1 MGAVYY
7 GVVSWEMERDDN
19 GHRNYNV
26 TMQVRTTDPLDGPAV
41 VINCVGLPTLGT
53 SWLVGNDEDDWAW
66 VTPWTRVRPTMMN
79 ERNQI
84 WLVDMK
90 FTTAPMIRQSDQT
103 VENPLNEPAKVSGGF
118 TKYTEEA
125 TYDRFGNFLLM
136 SSFELMKGPQVEV
149 ERGRPT
155 VRVTLNRS
163 SLPLAT
169 FSQFRGG
176 VNDSTLWGLP
186 ARTIRLADIAW
197 ERNVYGGSTYY
208 YTVTYDFEIKYET
221 WNRYIVDQG
230 QYRKINKNLPL
241 SNTNPLVP
249 LVDDLTGRWY
259 TGYLDGSAGLVAAVG
274 GNPNPAH
281 LYVWEKQ
288 IEPQYNFLSLGIPSS
303 L

>member
-1 MGAVYY
+1 MGATYF
-7 GVVSWEMERDDN
+7 GIVSYEMERDDN
-19 GHRNYNV
+19 GHRNYSV
-26 TMQVRTTDPLDGPAV
+26 TMQVRTDDPDDGPAI
-41 VINCVGLPTLGT
+41 VIQCPGLPILGT

-66 VTPWTRVRPTMMN
+66 VTPWARVRPTTMN
-79 ERNQI
+79 EKNLI

-90 FTTAPMIRQSDQT
+90 FTTAPQARLTDDVVQ
-103 VENPLNEPAKVSGGF
+103 NPLNEPAKVSGGF

-125 TYDRFGNFLLM
+125 IRDRFGNFLLM
-136 SSFELMKGPQVEV
+136 SSFERMKGPQVEV

-155 VRVTLNRS
+155 INITLNYAE
-163 SLPLAT
+163 LPLGTIA
-169 FSQFRGG
+169 QYRGS
-176 VNDSTLWGLP
+176 VNDATLWGLP
-186 ARTIRLADIAW
+186 ARTVRLTDVSW
-197 ERNVYGGSTYY
+197 ERNVYQGNTYY
-208 YTVTYDFEIKYET
+208 YTVNYSFEVKYET

-230 QYRKINKNLPL
+230 QYCKQNKNAPL
-241 SNTNPLVP
+241 GANNPLMP

-281 LYVWEKQ
+281 IYVWEKQ